1 MVYFLFYGDEQ
12 RPRFFFTDLTKA
24 REWAKHYIARGYS
37 NVSLGTASD
46 YEAMLD
52 VADNWVAWW
61 GSDMEEIQQQRMNE
75 AQQLRNEAE
84 KMRPKPSAI
93 AALIC
98 GQGTKEDY
106 RQAAMFGFS

>member
-24 REWAKHYIARGYS
+24 REWAKYYIARGYTDT
-37 NVSLGTASD
+37 SLGTASD
-46 YEAMLD
+46 YEAMIEI
-52 VADNWVAWW
+52 ADSWVAWW
-61 GSDMEEIQQQRMNE
+61 GGDLEEIQKQRMNE
-75 AQQLRNEAE
+75 AQKLREEAE

>member
-52 VADNWVAWW
+52 VADSWVAWW
-61 GSDMEEIQQQRMNE
+61 GGDMEEIQQQRMNE

-84 KMRPKPSAI
+84 KMRPKASATE
-93 AALIC
+93 ALIC
-98 GQGTKEDY
+98 GRGT
-106 RQAAMFGFS
+106 RQDWANATMFGFS